1 MRDTWGEKLFYG
13 FNYAILTVAGLSCLL
28 PLVHLIS
35 LSLSDSHAVASGI
48 VSLWPVGWSIDS
60 FKALFAGTNMKGAF
74 QNSVILTL
82 TGVVLSMVF
91 TIAAAYPLSRHYF
104 IGARFFTLMIVF
116 TMMFGGGLI
125 PTYLVVKALGLIN
138 TYGAVW
144 FTGLVSV
151 YNMLVMMSFFKNIPA
166 ELDEA
171 AQMDGCG
178 EWRYLVQIV
187 LPLSVPVIAA
197 LSLFYGVGYWNA
209 FFNVLIYINDTS
221 KYNMAVL
228 VQQMVQSQSLLAEL
242 NQSSSSDQIMLTPEA
257 IKASGIITMVLPM
270 LAVYPFVQKHFVKG
284 IMLGAIKG

>member
-1 MRDTWGEKLFYG
+1 MKDTWGEKLFYA
-13 FNYAILTVAGLSCLL
+13 FNYVLLTAAALSCLL
-28 PLVHLIS
+28 PLIYLIS
-35 LSLSDSHAVASGI
+35 ISLSDSQAVASGI
-48 VSLWPVGWSIDS
+48 VSLWPVGWSLDS
-60 FKALFAGTNMKGAF
+60 YKALFVGTNIKEAF
-74 QNSVILTL
+74 WNSIVL
-82 TGVVLSMVF
+82 TGVGTALSMLF
-91 TIAAAYPLSRHYF
+91 TIAAAYPLSRNYF
-104 IGARFFTLMIVF
+104 IGARFFTLLIVF

-144 FTGLVSV
+144 FTGLVSA
-151 YNMLVMMSFFKNIPA
+151 YNMLVMMTFFKHIPA

-178 EWRYLVQIV
+178 EWRYLATIV

-197 LSLFYGVGYWNA
+197 LSLFYGVGYWNS

-228 VQQMVQSQSLLAEL
+228 IQQMVQSQSLLAEL
-242 NQSSSSDQIMLTPEA
+242 NQSSSSDQIVLTPEA

-270 LAVYPFVQKHFVKG
+270 LVVYPFVQKHFVKG

>member
-1 MRDTWGEKLFYG
+1 MRDTWGERLFYG
-13 FNYAILTVAGLSCLL
+13 FNYTVLTIAALSCLL
-28 PLVHLIS
+28 PLIHLIS
-35 LSLSDSHAVASGI
+35 LSLSDSQAVASGM

-60 FKALFAGTNMKGAF
+60 FKALFAGTNMAGAF
-74 QNSVILTL
+74 KNSIVLTL
-82 TGVVLSMVF
+82 TGVLLSMVF
-91 TIAAAYPLSRHYF
+91 TIAAAYPLSRNYF
-104 IGARFFTLMIVF
+104 IGARFFTLFIVF

-125 PTYLVVKALGLIN
+125 PTYLVVKSLGLIN

-144 FTGLVSV
+144 FTGLVSA
-151 YNMLVMMSFFKNIPA
+151 YNMLVMMTFFKNIPA

-178 EWRYLVQIV
+178 EWRYLAKVV
-187 LPLSVPVIAA
+187 LPLSVPVLAA

-270 LAVYPFVQKHFVKG
+270 LIVYPFVQKHFVKG

>member
-1 MRDTWGEKLFYG
+1 MRNTWGERLFYG
-13 FNYAILTVAGLSCLL
+13 FNYIILTVAALSCLL
-28 PLVHLIS
+28 PLIHLIS

-60 FKALFAGTNMKGAF
+60 YKALFAGTNIGGALK
-74 QNSVILTL
+74 NSVVLTL
-82 TGVVLSMVF
+82 LGVLLSMVF
-91 TIAAAYPLSRHYF
+91 TIAAAYPLSRNYF
-104 IGARFFTLMIVF
+104 IGARFFTLLIVF

-138 TYGAVW
+138 TYGAIW
-144 FTGLVSV
+144 FTGLVSA
-151 YNMLVMMSFFKNIPA
+151 YNMLVMMAFFKNIPA

-171 AQMDGCG
+171 SQMDGCG
-178 EWRYLVQIV
+178 EWRYLTQIV

-197 LSLFYGVGYWNA
+197 LSLFYGVGYWNS

-242 NQSSSSDQIMLTPEA
+242 NQSNSSDQITLTPEA

-270 LAVYPFVQKHFVKG
+270 LVVYPFVQKHFVKG